1 MAAADA
7 GVPRLEVRS
16 DRLLLVEGRDEE
28 NLFEALLRHCFGPA
42 TSEDIQIIP
51 AGGKHSFRKNLAAI
65 AAAARAR
72 STLRAIGAVRDADD
86 DAGSAFQSVCDALR
100 HVGYEPPAAHGEV
113 SGGDPAVG
121 VFILPDGAEAGAIET
136 LCRRSVA
143 GGAASGCVEAFIDC
157 LKEQS
162 ALRSRNE
169 DKSFAHAYLA
179 TGEDPVARAGEGARQ
194 GVWDFES
201 EAFAALSAFL
211 RNLFGPTR

>member
-1 MAAADA
+1 MAAADG

-42 TSEDIQIIP
+42 ASKDIQIIP
-51 AGGKHSFRKNLAAI
+51 AGGKHSFRKNLTAI

-72 STLRAIGAVRDADD
+72 PTLRAIGAVRDADN
-86 DAGSAFQSVCDALR
+86 DARSAFQSVCAALR

-121 VFILPDGAEAGAIET
+121 VFILPDGAGAGAVET

-143 GGAASGCVEAFIDC
+143 GDEASRCVEAFIDC
-157 LKEQS
+157 LKEQR

-169 DKSFAHAYLA
+169 DKTFAHAWLA
-179 TGEDPVARAGEGARQ
+179 AGEDPVARVGEGARQ
-194 GVWDFES
+194 GAWDFDS
-201 EAFAALSAFL
+201 VAFAELSAFL
-211 RNLFGPTR
+211 RKLFA